1 MTTGPIET
9 FAQWQR
15 EHAAALEELQDAQRA
30 YHRTVA
36 ATAFQGTADEPSAE
50 EMRRASLE
58 ARKLG
63 SSSIIIRMSAI
74 RKLAGEAADNGLLE
88 QELAEGSRDEGGLEQ
103 NAISV
108 HVQGLP

>member
-36 ATAFQGTADEPSAE
+36 ATAFQGAADEPSAE

-58 ARKLG
+58 ALDAARIKLDEV
-63 SSSIIIRMSAI
+63 RA
-74 RKLAGEAADNGLLE
+74 RRPETTEAT
-88 QELAEGSRDEGGLEQ
+88 
-103 NAISV
+103 
-108 HVQGLP
+108 